1 MYKSA
6 YSLTSSYRHLYNMD
20 TSVKRTHGSVPLVSV
35 LKKFDCILQNT
46 SCIRKMQV
54 ISGGGG
60 VGSRHPLH
68 PSPRSAPFN
77 GEFTN
82 LICWYSV

>member
-1 MYKSA
+1 
-6 YSLTSSYRHLYNMD
+6 MD

-60 VGSRHPLH
+60 G
-68 PSPRSAPFN
+68 
-77 GEFTN
+77 GQ
-82 LICWYSV
+82 